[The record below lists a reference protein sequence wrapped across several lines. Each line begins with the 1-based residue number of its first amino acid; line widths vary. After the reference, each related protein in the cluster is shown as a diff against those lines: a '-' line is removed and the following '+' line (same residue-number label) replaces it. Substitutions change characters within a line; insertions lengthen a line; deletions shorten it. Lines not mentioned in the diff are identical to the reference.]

1 MSLAAW
7 QLRQIPDYGKTSSGF
22 KGETW
27 ALTPVRVTKG
37 CERSSEEAI
46 RGEVASLPCFV
57 SSARQDVT

>member
-7 QLRQIPDYGKTSSGF
+7 QSQQMPDYGKTSSEF

-27 ALTPVRVTKG
+27 ALTPVRTTKG
-37 CERSSEEAI
+37 CERFSEEAI
-46 RGEVASLPCFV
+46 RGEVASLPSFV